1 MKIKNQWI
9 IALFIMFFF
18 LGAYSQ
24 VEAKTSQSNRST
36 YKEIPLIAQSVEK
49 QGAKITG
56 WSVYSRQSETSL
68 KSRSELEQFTESFFH
83 KLPKYT
89 FVEKTKKNGQHEWL
103 GTYVMDRHTIANI
116 KVIAYPHKNN
126 YQTYIIYELKGDQ
139 WDSNKWT
146 KVKEKIKKEQAKIF
160 HGKYEKFYC
169 VKAKRSAK
177 IKSGLLNTS
186 NKIMNDFQAQPV
198 EIINEKTFVSVS
210 AYTRAWRDAIY
221 TGEKKMN
228 IQVALRTLNGQTTI
242 TIGTPIIT
250 TEY

>member
-1 MKIKNQWI
+1 MKTKNQWI
-9 IALFIMFFF
+9 IALFIMVFFV
-18 LGAYSQ
+18 GAYSQ
-24 VEAKTSQSNRST
+24 VEAKTSQSNIST
-36 YKEIPLIAQSVEK
+36 HKEIPLIAQSMEK
-49 QGAKITG
+49 QGAKVTG
-56 WSVYSRQSETSL
+56 WSVYSRQSETTL
-68 KSRSELEQFTESFFH
+68 KSRSELEQFTESYLR

-89 FVEKTKKNGQHEWL
+89 FVKKMKKNGQYEWL
-103 GTYVMDRHTIANI
+103 GTYAMDRHTTGTI
-116 KVIAYPHKNN
+116 KIIAYPHKSK

-139 WDSNKWT
+139 WDSKKWG
-146 KVKEKIKKEQAKIF
+146 KVEKIAKKEQVKIF
-160 HGKYEKFYC
+160 HGLYKNFYC
-169 VKAKRSAK
+169 VKAKINAK

-210 AYTRAWRDAIY
+210 AYTKAWRDTIY

-242 TIGTPIIT
+242 TVGTPIIT